1 MKSRKLV
8 LVLPLAHV
16 LQLFRL
22 GPGQYF
28 AERHLLADTPYAASM
43 VAKGPVRV
51 LRLSRQWFEKVR
63 SYKNP
68 LLGPAADHAEVLV
81 FLKCH

>member
-1 MKSRKLV
+1 MFL
-8 LVLPLAHV
+8 LLPVAPV

-28 AERHLLADTPYAASM
+28 AERHLLADAPYAASM

-63 SYKNP
+63 FCHTFFWG
-68 LLGPAADHAEVLV
+68 LLLTMQ
-81 FLKCH
+81 KIWSS